1 MKTFYLVC
9 KVTSIVPTN
18 NAMLSRP
25 PSNIIRSNVNW
36 VIEGKPVPK
45 YKNKEEKLVKPTV
58 FQSSQA
64 DVSVTSIILYVCLV
78 NEAVYPVA
86 LGHM

>member
-1 MKTFYLVC
+1 MKIFYLVC
-9 KVTSIVPTN
+9 KVTPIFPTN

-25 PSNIIRSNVNW
+25 PSNIIRSKANW

-45 YKNKEEKLVKPTV
+45 CKNKEEKLVKPTV

-64 DVSVTSIILYVCLV
+64 DVSVISIILCVCLV